1 MLPRERHVFFTRKKQ
16 QQNNQ
21 VHGPAI
27 SFSLLASVYLYTL
40 VLTYDLPVFDTL
52 VFTSLHVD
60 ACVWIHLHMY
70 VYTCIDICMPMC
82 LVCIYPCLYL
92 CVYFD
97 QYSYVHITH
106 TYIHAY
112 IYTAEGRGDR
122 VGPSQAELA
131 MLEPLDVAEGRG

>member
-60 ACVWIHLHMY
+60 ACVWIYLYMY
-70 VYTCIDICMPMC
+70 VCMCVCVYRYMYVHVSSVYIPMSVSMCIFRPI
-82 LVCIYPCLYL
+82 LVCIHNTYVYPCIHI
-92 CVYFD
+92 
-97 QYSYVHITH
+97 YS
-106 TYIHAY
+106 
-112 IYTAEGRGDR
+112 RGSR
-122 VGPSQAELA
+122 RQGGPQPS
-131 MLEPLDVAEGRG
+131 